1 MINDSYTIARQV
13 HTLLVS
19 AHPHA
24 GDTNLENAAKLATTA
39 IEPNASGSIKLQQ
52 KTVLAIQTAGTTIE
66 SGASAA
72 NGEELLLDAVRAA
85 EQWVR
90 GASAGG
96 S

>member
-1 MINDSYTIARQV
+1 MTKDSCTMAREV
-13 HTLLVS
+13 HALLGS

-24 GDTNLENAAKLATTA
+24 GDTNLARAAELATGA
-39 IEPNASGSIKLQQ
+39 IEPNPLGSDKLQQ
-52 KTVLAIQTAGTTIE
+52 ETFLAIQTARKTIE

-85 EQWVR
+85 EQWVSE
-90 GASAGG
+90 ACS